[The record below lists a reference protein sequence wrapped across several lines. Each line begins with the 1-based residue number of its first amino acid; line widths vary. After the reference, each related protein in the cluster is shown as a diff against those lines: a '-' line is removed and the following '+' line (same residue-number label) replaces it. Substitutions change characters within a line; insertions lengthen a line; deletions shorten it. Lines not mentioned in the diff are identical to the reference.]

1 METNN
6 TNTNNS
12 NSNNSKNYSLD
23 AILARDDYKRMT
35 AQLKEKVQYIAHRI
49 YNKMEELDICEPI
62 QVDGVT
68 IKRSSVS
75 SSVGTYDFLAIIV
88 DYSDDYDDYQER
100 HSLEDVDREY
110 YYGGDFSAKVRGASN
125 KEALSFLN
133 AAKDF
138 ILGLG
143 KIEQKQVADIKRAIK
158 ETEDI

>member
-6 TNTNNS
+6 S
-12 NSNNSKNYSLD
+12 KNSKNYSLD

-35 AQLKEKVQYIAHRI
+35 AQLKDKVQDIAHRI
-49 YNKMEELDICEPI
+49 YNKMEELDIDKAI
-62 QVDGVT
+62 RVDGVT

-88 DYSDDYDDYQER
+88 DYDLDDYDGYQER
-100 HSLEDVDREY
+100 HSLEDIDREY

-125 KEALSFLN
+125 KEALAFLN

-138 ILGLG
+138 ILALG
-143 KIEQKQVADIKRAIK
+143 KIEQKQAADIKQAIK